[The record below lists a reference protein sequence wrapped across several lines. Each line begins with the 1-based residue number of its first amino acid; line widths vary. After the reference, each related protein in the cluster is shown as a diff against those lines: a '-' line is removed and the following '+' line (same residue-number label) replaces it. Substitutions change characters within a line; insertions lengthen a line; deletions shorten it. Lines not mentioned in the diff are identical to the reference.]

1 MAEMENQIKFQIH
14 KEDENFA
21 NTLGLVGY
29 LDAHTAPDLEM
40 AIRESISGGKKN
52 ILIDFERLDYI
63 SSAGFG
69 VFMEFI
75 EEVRSLGGDIKMTGM
90 SPKIRNLFELLGF
103 NILFEINEN
112 KSELLRKFA
121 QNE

>member
-1 MAEMENQIKFQIH
+1 MGKMENTSKFQIQM
-14 KEDENFA
+14 KDEENA
-21 NTLGLVGY
+21 NTIGLVGY

-40 AIRESISGGKKN
+40 AIRESISNGTSN
-52 ILIDFERLDYI
+52 ILIDFEKLDYI

-75 EEVRSLGGDIKMTGM
+75 EEVRSIGGDIKMTGM

-103 NILFEINEN
+103 NVLFEINDN
-112 KSELLRKFA
+112 RSELLMKF
-121 QNE
+121 QTR